1 MIRTRWWLVGWVC
14 LSLGVGMFL
23 WGLPAR
29 SRVASGT
36 SRVSATQLDQTPT
49 PRYNPTATPPS
60 QGGHGHDLFD
70 LYCMPCHGDQGQ
82 GLTDEFRNR
91 QYPPEEAN
99 CWTSGCH
106 GARPYE
112 NGFTLPK
119 TIPALIGRNTL
130 TKFATARN
138 MFDYM
143 RTAMPFN
150 APGSLSQEQ
159 YLQLLAYLLEQNSFV
174 TTGSQL
180 DLDSLQQINLRPA
193 PLPTSAAEAAAT
205 LPDNFSSALLIGVI
219 ILGTVVVAVLV
230 LRRRSRP
237 ASH

>member
-1 MIRTRWWLVGWVC
+1 
-14 LSLGVGMFL
+14 
-23 WGLPAR
+23 
-29 SRVASGT
+29 
-36 SRVSATQLDQTPT
+36 
-49 PRYNPTATPPS
+49 
-60 QGGHGHDLFD
+60 
-70 LYCMPCHGDQGQ
+70 MPCHGDQGQ